1 MLKFIFELFTSPLG
15 LPIEPFW
22 EWIILLIV
30 GEIAHEL
37 AYWLSPGG
45 KEFGS
50 LIYWLSKLAVFVAM
64 WLILYGI
71 ITAIK
76 FVILYW
82 IWFTIGGILILAITI
97 IIIVLFKKKRKK
109 GKIINAR
116 D

>member
-1 MLKFIFELFTSPLG
+1 MLKFMFELFASPLG

-50 LIYWLSKLAVFVAM
+50 LIYWISKLFVFIGIWA
-64 WLILYGI
+64 ILYGI
-71 ITAIK
+71 IQAIQ
-76 FVILYW
+76 FVILNW